1 VIYKKYRV
9 ITMQVSTFNLKCLG
23 LVAALIF
30 SFHSSAYATEES
42 SPLPNIVVILA
53 DDLGWNDVG
62 YHGSEISTPHIDRL
76 AAEGVELD
84 RFYAQPTCSPTRAAL
99 MTGKSPR
106 KLGISRAIAK
116 NQQLG
121 LGLDERIMPQYLNQ
135 LGYQSL
141 MVGKWHLGNYT
152 PAYAPPARGF
162 GHFYGFLSGG
172 IGYWDHNHGGGHD
185 WQRNGKT
192 VREEGY
198 ATHLLGDEA
207 VNLIEGYQSKQP
219 LFLYLAMAAP
229 HMPNEAPQASIEKYS
244 HISNPNRRIH
254 AAMVSELD
262 DQIGRVIQ
270 ALEKRDMLDNTLI
283 LFASDNGGLISDDV
297 ELASTIKKLAGLG
310 TFFFD
315 RPVPISTLEEF
326 AKFSYDGGSDNGI
339 LRGTKTSTLEGG
351 VRVPAL
357 IWWPKQI
364 SAGLH
369 AEFISVSDVLPT
381 LLEAVGGSASI
392 PEDLDGASQWRSL
405 SKGEITAKPDYLVT
419 GFDNVS
425 LFQPPW
431 KLITGDRLELYN
443 VFTDPTES
451 VDLGAQYPERV
462 TQMQTII
469 ENWPA
474 GEERGVEIME
484 ILLDM
489 DTFGGPEDRL
499 PWAEAAIENAQ
510 K

>member
-1 VIYKKYRV
+1 MQILNSKFRCWGVIA
-9 ITMQVSTFNLKCLG
+9 TLLLFFHGS
-23 LVAALIF
+23 VAA
-30 SFHSSAYATEES
+30 SES
-42 SPLPNIVVILA
+42 NSTLPNIVVILA

-62 YHGSEISTPHIDRL
+62 YHGSDINTPNIDRL
-76 AAEGVELD
+76 ATEGLKLD
-84 RFYAQPTCSPTRAAL
+84 RFYVQPTCSPTRAAL
-99 MTGKSPR
+99 MTGKSPKR
-106 KLGISRAIAK
+106 LGISRAIAK
-116 NQQLG
+116 NQK
-121 LGLDERIMPQYLNQ
+121 LGLDLNEQILPQYLNT
-135 LGYQSL
+135 LGYRSL

-162 GHFYGFLSGG
+162 EHFYGFLSGG

-185 WQRNGKT
+185 WQRNGQT
-192 VREEGY
+192 VREQGY

-207 VNLIEGYQSKQP
+207 VVLIEQHQSQQP

-229 HMPNEAPQASIEKYS
+229 HMPNEAPQASIDKYS
-244 HISNPNRRIH
+244 QISNSNRRIH

-262 DQIGRVIQ
+262 DQIGRVIR
-270 ALEKRDMLDNTLI
+270 ALKKRDMLDNTLI
-283 LFASDNGGLISDDV
+283 LFASDNGGLISNNA

-310 TFFFD
+310 TYFFD

-326 AKFSYDGGSDNGI
+326 AKFSYDGGSDNGV
-339 LRGTKTSTLEGG
+339 LRGAKTSTLEGG

-357 IWWPKQI
+357 LWWPKQVT
-364 SAGLH
+364 SGTH
-369 AEFISVSDVLPT
+369 TEFFSVSDVLPT
-381 LLEAVGGSASI
+381 LLEAVGGGEII
-392 PEDLDGASQWRSL
+392 PEDIDGASQWRSL
-405 SKGEITAKPDYLVT
+405 SKGETTPKPDYLVT

-425 LFQPPW
+425 LYQPPW

-451 VDLGAQYPERV
+451 VDLAAKHPKRV

-484 ILLDM
+484 ILFDM

-499 PWAEAAIENAQ
+499 PWAEAAIENA
-510 K
+510 KK